1 MPVYISLLRGINV
14 GGNKIILMDDLRKLY
29 EKLRLTNVRTYI
41 QSGNVA
47 FVAKKKNPIELGKL
61 IKDGVKESFKF
72 EVGVIVLELGQL
84 DRLIAGNPFSDGRV
98 RRGGRIYFT
107 FLLQAPPKEKINELD
122 GMKMKLAKASMSEDD
137 FEIIGRT
144 IYVLCRNGWSKSPF
158 NSSITEKVLRVETTS
173 RNLETIEKLAEI
185 GRSLNSD

>member
-29 EKLRLTNVRTYI
+29 EKLRLTNVTTYI

-47 FVAKKKNPIELGKL
+47 FVAKKKDPNELGKL
-61 IKDGVKESFKF
+61 IKDGVRESFKF
-72 EVGVIVLELGQL
+72 DVGVIVLELYQL
-84 DRLIAGNPFSDGRV
+84 DRLIAGNPFSDERV

-107 FLLQAPPKEKINELD
+107 FLLQAPAKEKTNELN
-122 GMKMKLAKASMSEDD
+122 GMKVKLAKTSRSEDD

-158 NSSITEKVLRVETTS
+158 NSSVTEKVLRVETTS

-185 GRSLNSD
+185 GRGLISD